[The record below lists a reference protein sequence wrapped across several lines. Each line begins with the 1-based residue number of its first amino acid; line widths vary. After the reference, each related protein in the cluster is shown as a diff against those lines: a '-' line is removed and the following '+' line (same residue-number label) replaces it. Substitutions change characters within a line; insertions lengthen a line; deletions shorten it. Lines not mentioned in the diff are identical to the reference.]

1 MLRIRVVSTKSEI
14 ERLNRDEMFVHLAFR
29 ASNADIFRLLQRCPQ
44 LKAIQVPASYYRTL
58 SQAGK
63 MFLQIHGVT
72 LIEGDVWGHR
82 KDLSEYL
89 IIEEQDLRR
98 ISELLSSGMSP
109 EDIAESLC
117 DDMKVS
123 PGLVRF
129 IGETRR
135 S

>member
-1 MLRIRVVSTKSEI
+1 LRIRVVSTKSEI

>member
-1 MLRIRVVSTKSEI
+1 MRIRVVSTKSEI
-14 ERLNRDEMFVHLAFR
+14 ERLNRDEMFVYLAFR